1 MRIEPSLG
9 PSVGHTHFHVL
20 HCHSQEAQ
28 QTKQRVQFSNVIDD
42 IVTGKKELHVVAAIA
57 PQANQYYMRMHS
69 GLKVAFACMS
79 QDGEGV
85 LSIKFNVIVNGVVSR
100 SLVLVY

>member
-1 MRIEPSLG
+1 M
-9 PSVGHTHFHVL
+9 
-20 HCHSQEAQ
+20 
-28 QTKQRVQFSNVIDD
+28 IDD
-42 IVTGKKELHVVAAIA
+42 IVTELHVIAAIA
-57 PQANQYYMRMHS
+57 PQANLYYMHMRC

-100 SLVLVY
+100 SLVLAY